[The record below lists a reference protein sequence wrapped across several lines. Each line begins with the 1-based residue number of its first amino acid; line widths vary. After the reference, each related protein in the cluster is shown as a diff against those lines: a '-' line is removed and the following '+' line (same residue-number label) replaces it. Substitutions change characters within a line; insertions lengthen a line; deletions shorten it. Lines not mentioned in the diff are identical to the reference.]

1 MEWKLD
7 VDLNEQDN
15 LLDGITFGQ
24 VILDLYAGERVID
37 ENAVKKVVKRILDD
51 RLESMN
57 FLLKN
62 NMDEIIKKAKVRDE
76 DDD

>member
-15 LLDGITFGQ
+15 LLDGITFEQ